1 MGLEQ
6 NEFLDDGTYE
16 LIIGNESA
24 ANGIGNPQT
33 AQLVELDILG
43 VNRSQTQNPDAGA
56 YESVEFEED

>member
-24 ANGIGNPQT
+24 VNGTGNPQT

-43 VNRSQTQNPDAGA
+43 VNRSQTQNPDA
-56 YESVEFEED
+56 